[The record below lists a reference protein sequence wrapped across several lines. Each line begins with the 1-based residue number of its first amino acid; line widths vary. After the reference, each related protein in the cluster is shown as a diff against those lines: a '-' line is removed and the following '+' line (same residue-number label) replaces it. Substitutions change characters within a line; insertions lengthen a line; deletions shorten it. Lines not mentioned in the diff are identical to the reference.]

1 MSLPTAMPADEIAP
15 LLDNDVVRPPRAGR
29 NEESPRSSPPPP
41 SSSSN
46 RLLYVTL
53 LTLGFGGLQIA
64 WSVELSHGSPYLLSL
79 GLSKSLMALVWI
91 AGPLTGSLVV
101 PYVGILSDNCRLPWG
116 RRRPYLVG
124 GTLGTVASLLLLAW
138 AREIVGGIASLLFG
152 VDEAAGSKGVR
163 VAVIVFAVVG
173 IYLVDIAINTVQAA
187 LRAFVVDCA
196 PPGQQ
201 ELANSMA
208 GRLTGVGNIIGY
220 LAGYSNLPDRLP
232 FLGRTQFQ
240 ILCAIA
246 CVALSVT
253 ITLSVFFIREADPR
267 LADGRPAVKTPGIG
281 PFFFNLMRS
290 VRRLPPQTKR
300 VCRVQFCAWVG
311 FFPLL
316 FYSSSYI
323 AEIYVQPF
331 LRAKPDMTREEVELL
346 YQQATRIGTFA
357 LLVNAIV
364 SLSTN
369 VFLPFFV
376 TPSLDEGKEEGG
388 SVQGSTSYSWARWL
402 RIPGL
407 TVKRA
412 WIGSLVLFAVAM
424 FCCPF
429 VGSVEAA
436 TALIGVAGITWAMAL
451 WAPWAIIG
459 AEINNNRRDTPVRR
473 QRRKWSASAGQDDAT
488 AAVEN
493 EADEAVREEGDEVME
508 EEEKDE
514 AGVVLG
520 IHNMAI
526 AVPQIVATVGSSIIF
541 KLWQKPRGTAGD
553 RSIGF
558 VMALGGVCVLL
569 SVLFASG
576 IEEKEEEEEEERGR
590 GRGRGSDTR

>member
-1 MSLPTAMPADEIAP
+1 MSLPSAAPADEVAP
-15 LLDNDVVRPPRAGR
+15 LLGSERPPDDDDDAPL
-29 NEESPRSSPPPP
+29 SPWY
-41 SSSSN
+41 N
-46 RLLYVTL
+46 ALYVTL

-124 GTLGTVASLLLLAW
+124 GTVGTIFSLLFLAW
-138 AREIVGGIASLLFG
+138 AREIVAGILALFG
-152 VDEAAGSKGVR
+152 ADAGSEGVR
-163 VAVIVFAVVG
+163 IAVIAFAVVG
-173 IYLVDIAINTVQAA
+173 IYLVDISINTVQAA
-187 LRAFVVDCA
+187 LRAFIVDCA

-220 LAGYSNLPDRLP
+220 LAGYSNLPARMP
-232 FLGRTQFQ
+232 FLGDTQFK

-246 CVALSVT
+246 SLALCVT
-253 ITLSVFFIREADPR
+253 IAISVSFIRERDPR
-267 LADGRPAVKTPGIG
+267 AEGRPPAKTPGIG
-281 PFFFNLMRS
+281 PFFFNVMRS
-290 VRRLPPQTKR
+290 IRRLPPQTKS

-331 LRAKPDMTREEVELL
+331 LRAKPDMTREEIEVL
-346 YQQATRIGTFA
+346 YQQATRIGTLA
-357 LLVNAIV
+357 LLINAIV

-369 VFLPFFV
+369 VFLPFFI
-376 TPSLDEGKEEGG
+376 TPSLDTTRRLPFTTGG
-388 SVQGSTSYSWARWL
+388 GVSKSDEDDRSSSLARWL

-412 WIGSLVLFAVAM
+412 WIGSLVLFAVVM
-424 FCCPF
+424 FCCPL
-429 VGSVEAA
+429 VNSVEAA
-436 TALIGVAGITWAMAL
+436 TGLIGVAGITWAMAL

-459 AEINNNRRDTPVRR
+459 AEISRRDALARARKPGDDGRGGPGHGTSTTPGEG
-473 QRRKWSASAGQDDAT
+473 AAT
-488 AAVEN
+488 TEDEVEDE
-493 EADEAVREEGDEVME
+493 EADDQ
-508 EEEKDE
+508 

-541 KLWQKPRGTAGD
+541 KIWQKPRGIAGD
-553 RSIGF
+553 HSIAV

-569 SVLFASG
+569 SVFFAAG
-576 IEEKEEEEEEERGR
+576 IDDESELPDAE
-590 GRGRGSDTR
+590 RGSDTG

>member
-1 MSLPTAMPADEIAP
+1 MPADEIAP
-15 LLDNDVVRPPRAGR
+15 LLDN
-29 NEESPRSSPPPP
+29 EHSPRVGRDERRPL
-41 SSSSN
+41 N
-46 RLLYVTL
+46 RPLYITL

-124 GTLGTVASLLLLAW
+124 GTVGTVVSLLLLAW
-138 AREIVGGIASLLFG
+138 AREIVGGISSLFG
-152 VDEAAGSKGVR
+152 ADTGSEGVR
-163 VAVIVFAVVG
+163 VAVIAFAVVG

-220 LAGYSNLPDRLP
+220 MAGYSNLPDRLP

-246 CVALSVT
+246 CLALTVT
-253 ITLSVFFIREADPR
+253 ITLSVFFIRETDPR
-267 LADGRPAVKTPGIG
+267 SEGRPAVKTPGIG

-357 LLVNAIV
+357 LLINAIV

-369 VFLPFFV
+369 VFLPLFV
-376 TPSLDEGKEEGG
+376 TPSLDELKEQEGNVG
-388 SVQGSTSYSWARWL
+388 SFPWARWL

-407 TVKRA
+407 TVKRS
-412 WIGSLVLFAVAM
+412 WIGSLVLFAGAM
-424 FCCPF
+424 FCCPL
-429 VGSVEAA
+429 VSSVEAA

-459 AEINNNRRDTPVRR
+459 AEINRRDALART
-473 QRRKWSASAGQDDAT
+473 RKRSSGQDATDEDDDAT
-488 AAVEN
+488 VT
-493 EADEAVREEGDEVME
+493 E
-508 EEEKDE
+508 EEAENDKDE

-526 AVPQIVATVGSSIIF
+526 AVPQIIATVGSSIIF

-553 RSIGF
+553 RSIGV
-558 VMALGGVCVLL
+558 VMALGGACVLF
-569 SVLFASG
+569 SVLFAAG
-576 IEEKEEEEEEERGR
+576 IDDDDKEEAVDAE
-590 GRGRGSDTR
+590 RGSDTR

>member
-1 MSLPTAMPADEIAP
+1 MSLPSSAPTDEAGP
-15 LLDNDVVRPPRAGR
+15 LLGSDPSAPSAPSARPNPLR
-29 NEESPRSSPPPP
+29 N
-41 SSSSN
+41 
-46 RLLYVTL
+46 LLHLSL

-101 PYVGILSDNCRLPWG
+101 PYVGVVSDKCSLRWG

-124 GTLGTVASLLLLAW
+124 GTVGTVVSLLLLAW
-138 AREIVGGIASLLFG
+138 ARELVSGVASLFG
-152 VDEAAGSKGVR
+152 ADVGSEGVR

-208 GRLTGVGNIIGY
+208 GRMTGIGNIIGY
-220 LAGYSNLPDRLP
+220 LAGYSDLPVRMP
-232 FLGRTQFQ
+232 FLGDTQFK

-246 CVALSVT
+246 SVALCLTIALSV
-253 ITLSVFFIREADPR
+253 SFIHESDPR
-267 LADGRPAVKTPGIG
+267 AENHDGPSATTPGIVS
-281 PFFFNLMRS
+281 FFSAIVRS
-290 VRRLPPQTKR
+290 IRRLPPQTKR
-300 VCRVQFCAWVG
+300 VCRVQFFAWIG

-331 LRAKPDMTREEVELL
+331 LRAKPDMSRDQVEAL

-357 LLVNAIV
+357 LLINAIV

-369 VFLPFFV
+369 VFLPLFV
-376 TPSLDEGKEEGG
+376 TPSLDSHRVPTGDGPKPDQDGDL
-388 SVQGSTSYSWARWL
+388 TRWL

-412 WIGSLVLFAVAM
+412 WIGSLVLFAVVM
-424 FCCPF
+424 FCCPL
-429 VGSVEAA
+429 VETVEAA

-459 AEINNNRRDTPVRR
+459 AEISRRNGA
-473 QRRKWSASAGQDDAT
+473 RKVGHGGGVGT
-488 AAVEN
+488 APTT
-493 EADEAVREEGDEVME
+493 G
-508 EEEKDE
+508 DE
-514 AGVVLG
+514 AGDDDQDDQAGVILG

-526 AVPQIVATVGSSIIF
+526 AVPQIVATLGSSIIF
-541 KLWQKPRGTAGD
+541 RIWQKPRGTAGD
-553 RSIGF
+553 NSIAV
-558 VMALGGVCVLL
+558 VMALGGACVLL
-569 SVLFASG
+569 STFFATG
-576 IEEKEEEEEEERGR
+576 IDDAYEQ
-590 GRGRGSDTR
+590 DTE

>member
-1 MSLPTAMPADEIAP
+1 MSPPTADETAP
-15 LLDNDVVRPPRAGR
+15 LLPLNNDAEALASRDAEHGRPTNG
-29 NEESPRSSPPPP
+29 
-41 SSSSN
+41 
-46 RLLYVTL
+46 LLYMTL

-79 GLSKSLMALVWI
+79 GVSKSLMALVWI
-91 AGPLTGSLVV
+91 AGPLTGSIVV

-138 AREIVGGIASLLFG
+138 AREIVGGISSLFG
-152 VDEAAGSKGVR
+152 RTDASEGGGGGDVV
-163 VAVIVFAVVG
+163 VVVVAVVG

-196 PPGQQ
+196 PPGRQ

-220 LAGYSNLPDRLP
+220 VAGYSDLPSRLP

-246 CVALSVT
+246 CLALSVT
-253 ITLSVFFIREADPR
+253 ITLSVFFIREETGE
-267 LADGRPAVKTPGIG
+267 GRPPVKTPGIG
-281 PFFFNLMRS
+281 PFFFNLMRRS

-300 VCRVQFCAWVG
+300 VCRVQFCAWIG

-331 LRAKPDMTREEVELL
+331 LRARPDMTREEVEVL

-357 LLVNAIV
+357 LLINAIV

-369 VFLPFFV
+369 VFLPFFI
-376 TPSLDEGKEEGG
+376 TPSLDDERKEEAE
-388 SVQGSTSYSWARWL
+388 QGAFLFSSARWL

-412 WIGSLVLFAVAM
+412 WIGSLVLFALAM

-429 VGSVEAA
+429 VSSVEAA

-459 AEINNNRRDTPVRR
+459 AEINRRDGKR
-473 QRRKWSASAGQDDAT
+473 QSSPRQEDD
-488 AAVEN
+488 EG
-493 EADEAVREEGDEVME
+493 EADEALGE
-508 EEEKDE
+508 EEEEEGDE

-541 KLWQKPRGTAGD
+541 KLWQKPRGTPGD
-553 RSIGF
+553 GSIGV
-558 VMALGGVCVLL
+558 VMALGGACVLL
-569 SVLFASG
+569 SVLFAAG
-576 IEEKEEEEEEERGR
+576 IDDDDDDDDDDDGDDEDDEVG
-590 GRGRGSDTR
+590 GMI